1 MQNIEYFDKAYAALK
16 EEIKK
21 AQTATTPDQIAS
33 VERITNRIVREIM
46 GIAPRLSNDVVA
58 ICRKRRKELAEGK

>member
-21 AQTATTPDQIAS
+21 AQIATTPDQIAS

-46 GIAPRLSNDVVA
+46 GIAPRLSNDVMQV
-58 ICRKRRKELAEGK
+58 CRKRRKELAEGK

>member
-21 AQTATTPDQIAS
+21 AQAATTPDQIAS

-46 GIAPRLSNDVVA
+46 GIAPRLSNDVMQV
-58 ICRKRRKELAEGK
+58 CRKRRKELAEGK

>member
-16 EEIKK
+16 KEIKK

-46 GIAPRLSNDVVA
+46 GIAPRLSNDVMQV
-58 ICRKRRKELAEGK
+58 CRKRRKDLAEGK

>member
-46 GIAPRLSNDVVA
+46 GISPRLSNDVVA

>member
-16 EEIKK
+16 EEIEK
-21 AQTATTPDQIAS
+21 AQSATDPNQIAD
-33 VERITNRIVREIM
+33 VERVTNRIIREII
-46 GIAPRLSNDVVA
+46 GISPRLSNDVVA